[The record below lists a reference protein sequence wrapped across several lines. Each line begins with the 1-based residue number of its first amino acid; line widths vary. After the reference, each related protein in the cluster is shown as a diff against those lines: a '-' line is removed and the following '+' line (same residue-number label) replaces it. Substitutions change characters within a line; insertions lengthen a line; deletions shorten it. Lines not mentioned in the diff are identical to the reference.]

1 MNATWIVSANSGK
14 ARFFAQEGF
23 NTPLREISGLINDAA
38 RMKNA
43 DIDTDAQG
51 PHAASR
57 SRHSTGMAM
66 QPSGYE
72 PEQSAVQHLNEKFAR
87 NVVEYLQQAHNS
99 GCFSQLCLVAAPEFL
114 GTLRK
119 VMNSGLQP
127 LVTSEIN
134 KDYTQLNPK
143 DLGAR
148 VREHN
153 YG

>member
-1 MNATWIVSANSGK
+1 MSATWIVSANAGK
-14 ARFFAQEGF
+14 ARFYAQEGF
-23 NTPLREISGLINDAA
+23 NTPLREISGLTNDAA
-38 RMKNA
+38 RLKNA

-66 QPSGYE
+66 QPNGYE
-72 PEQSAVQHLNEKFAR
+72 PEQSAVQHLNERFAR
-87 NVVEYLQQAHNS
+87 NVVDYLQKAHNE
-99 GCFSQLCLVAAPEFL
+99 GCFSRLCLVAAPEFL

-119 VMNSGLQP
+119 VLNPTLQP

-134 KDYTQLNPK
+134 KDYTQLNCG
-143 DLGAR
+143 DLGTR
-148 VREHN
+148 VREHT